1 MSRPFKKRNKKN
13 RYQFGSL
20 RQELEEHVHC
30 HGEAWIDALG
40 DLGRPLQQWVDGV
53 IDSFGGETRIT
64 PQKKSA
70 IILAAKSLLI
80 CEAVDRYLFSLP
92 SIINRSRRE
101 VFSIVLQRKELVNAF
116 GRQLADIGMNKL
128 EAESDSLMEN
138 LREKYAKNVAQ
149 EFTALPPPPA
159 NADTPTTQ

>member
-1 MSRPFKKRNKKN
+1 MSRPFKKKCAKEQYRLGN
-13 RYQFGSL
+13 L
-20 RQELEEHVHC
+20 RKELEEHVNA
-30 HGEAWIDALG
+30 HGEAWIETLG
-40 DLGRPLQQWVDGV
+40 ALGRPLQQWVDGV

-80 CEAVDRYLFSLP
+80 VECVDRYLFSLP

-101 VFSIVLQRKELVNAF
+101 VFSIVMQRKELVTAF

-128 EAESDSLMEN
+128 EAESDTLMET
-138 LREKYAKNVAQ
+138 LRERYGASERVTKQIAQ
-149 EFTALPPPPA
+149 EF
-159 NADTPTTQ
+159 DTSPSQ

>member
-1 MSRPFKKRNKKN
+1 MADMSRPRKKVAAKPH
-13 RYQFGSL
+13 YHFGNL
-20 RQELEEHVHC
+20 RKELEEHVLAN
-30 HGEAWIDALG
+30 GEGWIQALG
-40 DLGRPLQQWVDGV
+40 DLGRPLQEWVDGV

-80 CEAVDRYLFSLP
+80 VECVDRYLFSLP

-101 VFSIVLQRKELVNAF
+101 VFSIVLQRKELVSAF

-128 EAESDSLMEN
+128 NEESDSLMEK
-138 LREKYAKNVAQ
+138 LAERYGKNVAQ
-149 EFTALPPPPA
+149 EFTALPAPDP
-159 NADTPTTQ
+159 DRQQ